1 MLADELLAPG
11 LGLAL
16 VHDARVRVAPDHE
29 RLHARG
35 HQQVVIAN
43 AVRVHPALAAEHDD
57 GHASRLDLLHEPF
70 PDMQRQR
77 REAHHLVA
85 RDGWHA
91 VVERE
96 LVTLVGERADQPDL
110 ASHVVALDE
119 QRGTDDEDVDAEA
132 AGEFGRLT
140 VDPAVDVHLTPECL
154 VAEQAAR
161 GEQLVAGDVFHELLP
176 AEPGLDRHH
185 HHDVEQL
192 PVRLEGAQGR
202 GRFHGQARRATG
214 RADPP
219 QGRGDL
225 LLDLDVDRDR
235 VAAGVEELLDVAAR
249 LADHQV
255 RVERELRP
263 RSKVLDGLGTE
274 RQVRDEVAV
283 HDVEM
288 DAVGT
293 GLLDAADRVGE
304 VREVGVE
311 DARRDTGTAGL
322 GAHSPTPAG
331 TGS

>member
-1 MLADELLAPG
+1 M
-11 LGLAL
+11 
-16 VHDARVRVAPDHE
+16 
-29 RLHARG
+29 
-35 HQQVVIAN
+35 
-43 AVRVHPALAAEHDD
+43 
-57 GHASRLDLLHEPF
+57 
-70 PDMQRQR
+70 
-77 REAHHLVA
+77 
-85 RDGWHA
+85 
-91 VVERE
+91 
-96 LVTLVGERADQPDL
+96 
-110 ASHVVALDE
+110 ALDE
-119 QRGTDDEDVDAEA
+119 QGGSDDEDVDTET
-132 AGEFGRLT
+132 AGEFGGLA
-140 VDPAVDVHLTPECL
+140 VDPAVDVDLATERL

-161 GEQLVAGDVFHELLP
+161 GEQLVAGDVLHELLA
-176 AEPGLDRHH
+176 AETGLDGHH

-192 PVRLEGAQGR
+192 PVGLEGAQRR

-214 RADPP
+214 RADPS

-263 RSKVLDGLGTE
+263 RSEVLDGLGAE

-304 VREVGVE
+304 VR
-311 DARRDTGTAGL
+311 
-322 GAHSPTPAG
+322 
-331 TGS
+331 